1 MGAFSAL
8 RLGIGRVNRSP
19 FIILGMFLVTLG
31 IALPLSL
38 ALRGMLAAH
47 LGASLAADGAAAG
60 VNYEWWQEFSAG
72 ASGLGT
78 TFVPS
83 IIGFAAVLQNL
94 AGLFD
99 NLPLATTI
107 VGATI
112 AWMTIWS
119 FLSGGIIDR
128 YARNRPTR
136 AAGFFAAAGTHFW
149 RFLRLGL
156 LAWLVF
162 AFLFSVLHPWMFDVV
177 YADLIHDITVERQA
191 FAIRVAEYA
200 LFGSALVFCAML
212 FDFARVRIVVEDRRS
227 AVGALAASVRFV
239 RRNFSSVAALYL
251 LNGILFALLLA
262 VYAMVG
268 RSAPRSGWQ
277 MWAVLA
283 CGELYILTRHYLKLL
298 LYASQTALFQSA
310 LAHAEYTAA
319 PTLVW
324 PDSPAVE
331 SVTNAKP
338 AGRGHEVTSVR

>member
-1 MGAFSAL
+1 MSALSAL
-8 RLGIGRVNRSP
+8 RLGSARVNRSP
-19 FIILGMFLVTLG
+19 LIVLGMFLVTLV

-38 ALRGMLAAH
+38 ALRGMLTAH
-47 LGASLAADGAAAG
+47 LGQSLAADAAATG
-60 VNYEWWQEFSAG
+60 VNYEWWQEFSAS

-94 AGLFD
+94 GGLFD

-119 FLSGGIIDR
+119 FLSGGVIDR

-149 RFLRLGL
+149 RFVRLAVVG
-156 LAWLVF
+156 WLVF
-162 AFLFSVLHPWMFDVV
+162 AFLFSVLHPWLFDGL
-177 YADLIHDITVERQA
+177 YQDLIRDLAVERLA
-191 FAIRVAEYA
+191 FAMRVAGYVFFGLA
-200 LFGSALVFCAML
+200 LLLCAMV

-227 AVGALAASVRFV
+227 AIGALAASVRFL
-239 RRNFSSVAALYL
+239 RRHFWSVAGLYL
-251 LNGILFALLLA
+251 LNGMLLA
-262 VYAMVG
+262 ILLAAYAIAG
-268 RSAPRSGWQ
+268 RSAPGTGLQ
-277 MWAVLA
+277 MWVVLA
-283 CGELYILTRHYLKLL
+283 CGELYILGRHYLKLL
-298 LYASQTALFQSA
+298 LYASQTALFQNA

-331 SVTNAKP
+331 ALTNAEP
-338 AGRGHEVTSVR
+338 ASRAHEVT